1 MSLATIKIAE
11 KTQKKFSLSQLE
23 HFVNS
28 EDFEDIVLGDQLSQA
43 QTWETRSYASFK
55 ESVWL

>member
-23 HFVNS
+23 SFVNS
-28 EDFEDIVLGDQLSQA
+28 EDFEDVVLGYQMSQA
-43 QTWETRSYASFK
+43 ETWETQPYSSFK
-55 ESVWL
+55 KSAWL